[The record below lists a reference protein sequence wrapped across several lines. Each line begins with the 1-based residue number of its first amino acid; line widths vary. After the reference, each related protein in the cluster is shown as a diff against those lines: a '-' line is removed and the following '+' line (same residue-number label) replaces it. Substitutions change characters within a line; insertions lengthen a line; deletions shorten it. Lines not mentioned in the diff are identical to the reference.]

1 MAEVSERHHGV
12 VAKDQVRERGM
23 GPAVVRCTTCRGASQ
38 VERDAIGLTVQCPR
52 CDATFIA
59 IEEAQAVSPSPRTS
73 RNPTLPLLDHPRSRA
88 RRPEHSRRRRVREPE
103 RERAPVIDHQ
113 DHDPHREP
121 AGSLPASVLIGLA
134 LLPFAIPILWLVAPA
149 VTGVQ
154 PAMTIATP
162 LALALS
168 ASILC
173 LAVIYTVDWTPATRI
188 KGVLMLVC
196 LAYFGALSLYFLK
209 KDLVDKAR
217 HFIGKDDEVQWKQLQ
232 TEDFAIIMPSP
243 VEPVEEGDRPIQSI
257 QLKYRAAECGQAIL
271 GEYRFVAGSGRVA
284 AEDAKDPKPGT
295 DEWFQQI
302 VDESVRRSGGKL
314 AFNGARSIQYRDFFP
329 GREFEIMLPDNAGT
343 RIVRLYLVRGHLYYL
358 SAQGIVMNP
367 NDSFGRTFF
376 GSFQVT
382 AKKD

>member
-1 MAEVSERHHGV
+1 
-12 VAKDQVRERGM
+12 M

-38 VERDAIGLTVQCPR
+38 VERDALGLTVRCPR

-59 IEEAQAVSPSPRTS
+59 IEEAQPVAPSPRAPC
-73 RNPTLPLLDHPRSRA
+73 NPTLPPPEQYPEPRRQPERA
-88 RRPEHSRRRRVREPE
+88 RRKRVRGPELKQEPAT
-103 RERAPVIDHQ
+103 RTDH
-113 DHDPHREP
+113 HEYDPYREP

-162 LALALS
+162 LSLALS

-217 HFIGKDDEVQWKQLQ
+217 RLVGRDEEVQWKHMQ
-232 TEDFAIIMPSP
+232 TEDFVVIMPSSHQP
-243 VEPVEEGDRPIQSI
+243 LEEGDRPIQSI
-257 QLKYRAAECGQAIL
+257 KLNYRAAECGQAIL
-271 GEYRFVAGSGRVA
+271 GEYRFVAGSGPVA
-284 AEDAKDPKPGT
+284 ADPARDPRPGS
-295 DEWFQQI
+295 DGWFQEM
-302 VDESVRRSGGKL
+302 VDEAVRHSGGKL
-314 AFNGARSIQYRDFFP
+314 TINGARPIQYRDFFP

-343 RIVRLYLVRGHLYYL
+343 RIVRLYLVRGRLYYL
-358 SAQGIVMNP
+358 SAQGIVMSEHDP
-367 NDSFGRTFF
+367 FGRRFF
-376 GSFQVT
+376 GSFQVV
-382 AKKD
+382 AKKE